1 MRIQRW
7 IRIDSAFSS
16 IYAAETDPG
25 VGFDKAIGLVML
37 AFFISSLEQSCVR
50 LDFFF
55 YLFLSIY
62 FSVIMIRND
71 DQYEQND
78 SLIFSGRFVF
88 SISTIFFQR
97 STTYF
102 RRVH

>member
-50 LDFFF
+50 LDFFIF
-55 YLFLSIY
+55 FLSIY

-71 DQYEQND
+71 DQYE
-78 SLIFSGRFVF
+78 
-88 SISTIFFQR
+88 
-97 STTYF
+97 
-102 RRVH
+102 

>member
-37 AFFISSLEQSCVR
+37 AFFISSLEQSYVR

-55 YLFLSIY
+55 IFFYLFL
-62 FSVIMIRND
+62 F
-71 DQYEQND
+71 
-78 SLIFSGRFVF
+78 L
-88 SISTIFFQR
+88 
-97 STTYF
+97 
-102 RRVH
+102 